1 MKPLYKQ
8 ILGDNAKGKKN
19 AIALDKDCEKS
30 FNQMKE
36 ICTHTPI
43 LAYADY
49 RKPFRVHMDASKCQL
64 GAVLYQRQEYQTLR
78 AIAFVSRSLSNLE
91 KCYHSSKLE
100 FLALKWAIHEQFHE
114 YLYGS
119 IFEVYTDNN
128 PLMYIMTTAKLD
140 ATTQRWVAALASYMF
155 KVFYQSGKQ
164 NIEAD
169 ALSCIEWD
177 KEDVAAILE
186 KDCCLES
193 SLPLVPPQS
202 VTAQSI
208 QLDLKPQLTSQ
219 EWKNEQRSDPHLGKI
234 IQLLTNKK
242 LLSCKAERTDT
253 QNMRIYL
260 KYKKDLVLKNGL
272 LY

>member
-1 MKPLYKQ
+1 MVKPLYKQ
-8 ILGDNAKGKKN
+8 ISGDNAKGKKN
-19 AIALDKDCEKS
+19 AIAWDEDCEKV

-49 RKPFRVHMDASKCQL
+49 RKPFRVHTDASKCGL
-64 GAVLYQRQEYQTLR
+64 GAVLYQRQEDQTLR
-78 AIAFVSRSLSNLE
+78 VMAFASRSLSNSE
-91 KCYHSSKLE
+91 KRYHSSKLE

-119 IFEVYTDNN
+119 KFEVYTDNN
-128 PLMYIMTTAKLD
+128 PLTYIMTTAKLG
-140 ATTQRWVAALASYMF
+140 ATTQRWVAVLASYTF
-155 KVFYQSGKQ
+155 KVFYRSGKQ

-169 ALSCIEWD
+169 ALSRIEWD

-186 KDCCLES
+186 KGCCLES

-219 EWKNEQRSDPHLGKI
+219 EWKNEQRSDPDLG
-234 IQLLTNKK
+234 N
-242 LLSCKAERTDT
+242 
-253 QNMRIYL
+253 Y
-260 KYKKDLVLKNGL
+260 
-272 LY
+272 